1 MPSGTRIL
9 GRRTVKGCVS
19 ETRGAQVACGKPI
32 LRWGVGRRG
41 GGPRRLN
48 AGRDFYLQNQSQVY
62 ISEVLFLDSW
72 SRGLLAAPPAP
83 PGRHGATFL
92 RPSGAESACR
102 TRTGRPG
109 PRICCVFAVWPGKSG
124 VPPANRTTRTPSG
137 PTKHDRIGTR
147 DCDSSI
153 LSAFSPTGTSNPREC
168 RQFRKRHLRIYR
180 KSPARRRAGTP
191 NPRECCEFAKLHLR
205 ICRKLPPR
213 TPSVTSIP
221 RNTAL

>member
-1 MPSGTRIL
+1 MHA
-9 GRRTVKGCVS
+9 VS
-19 ETRGAQVACGKPI
+19 RFYGGAE
-32 LRWGVGRRG
+32 G
-41 GGPRRLN
+41 GGAAAPRPLN
-48 AGRDFYLQNQSQVY
+48 AGRDFYHQNQSQVY

-72 SRGLLAAPPAP
+72 SRGFLAAPPAP

-109 PRICCVFAVWPGKSG
+109 PRICCVFAVWPGKNG

-147 DCDSSI
+147 DCDSQI
-153 LSAFSPTGTSNPREC
+153 LSAFSPAGTSNPSEC
-168 RQFRKRHLRIYR
+168 RHFRKRRLRMCS
-180 KSPARRRAGTP
+180 KSPAGPRAGTP
-191 NPRECCEFAKLHLR
+191 NPRECCELPKLHPR

-213 TPSVTSIP
+213 PPSVTSIP
-221 RNTAL
+221 R